1 MYQNI
6 ITQYFQNFIKNKD
19 IRNFQNNYYYYLLF
33 RLVRKFLNSYVEVK
47 IFNFKILASNKK
59 NKTSHALLKK
69 CDFDDQSEL
78 QLINLISKKRKIFL
92 IDCGC
97 NYGFYSF
104 YTASLSKQN
113 FVIAVEASIT
123 TAKDFEKNL
132 KVNKF
137 NNIILKKLAISN
149 IDNMTVPFNESENDW
164 ESSLTHNE
172 FDKKKIIKI
181 KTQKIDTIL
190 KNKKIDDYFLFIK
203 LDIEGNE
210 LQAIEGAKNT
220 IKKFNPIIIIE
231 LSSYILKKN
240 KNFDYLKFFLKE
252 FDYNIYDTKKKLV
265 TLNNII
271 KLIKKL
277 DTQHKTIGNYYLIN
291 NGIKSQIFQK

>member
-33 RLVRKFLNSYVEVK
+33 RLVRKFLNSYLEVK

-132 KVNKF
+132 KLNKF

-291 NGIKSQIFQK
+291 NGIKSQIF

>member
-1 MYQNI
+1 MYQNN

-33 RLVRKFLNSYVEVK
+33 RLVRKFLNSYLEVK

-132 KVNKF
+132 KLNKF
-137 NNIILKKLAISN
+137 NNIVLKKLAISN

-291 NGIKSQIFQK
+291 NGIKSQIF

>member
-33 RLVRKFLNSYVEVK
+33 RLVRRYLNSYLEVK

-78 QLINLISKKRKIFL
+78 QLINLISKKRKVLL

-113 FVIAVEASIT
+113 LVIAVEASPT
-123 TAKDFEKNL
+123 TAKDFKKNL
-132 KVNKF
+132 NLNKF
-137 NNIILKKLAISN
+137 SNIVLKKLAISS
-149 IDNMTVPFNESENDW
+149 IDNMTVPFNESKNDW

-172 FDKKKIIKI
+172 FDKKRVIKI

-190 KNKKIDDYFLFIK
+190 KNQKIDDYFLFIK

-240 KNFDYLKFFLKE
+240 KDFDYLKFFLKE

-265 TLNNII
+265 PVNDII
-271 KLIKKL
+271 NLIKKL

-291 NGIKSQIFQK
+291 NENIHEFK

>member
-190 KNKKIDDYFLFIK
+190 KNKKIDDHFLFIK

-291 NGIKSQIFQK
+291 NGIKSQIF

>member
-33 RLVRKFLNSYVEVK
+33 RLVRKFLNSYLEVK

-78 QLINLISKKRKIFL
+78 QLINLISKKKKIFL

-132 KVNKF
+132 NLNKF

-291 NGIKSQIFQK
+291 NGIKSQIF

>member
-113 FVIAVEASIT
+113 FVIAVEASTT

-132 KVNKF
+132 KLNKF
-137 NNIILKKLAISN
+137 NNIVLKKLAISN

-291 NGIKSQIFQK
+291 NGIKSQIF

>member
-19 IRNFQNNYYYYLLF
+19 IRNYQKNYYYYLLF
-33 RLVRKFLNSYVEVK
+33 RLVRKFLNSYLEVK

-190 KNKKIDDYFLFIK
+190 KNKKIDDHFLFIK

-240 KNFDYLKFFLKE
+240 KNLDYLKFFLKE

-291 NGIKSQIFQK
+291 NGIKSQIF

>member
-132 KVNKF
+132 KMNKF

-190 KNKKIDDYFLFIK
+190 KNKKIDDHFLFIK

-265 TLNNII
+265 SLNNII

-291 NGIKSQIFQK
+291 NGIKSQIF

>member
-1 MYQNI
+1 
-6 ITQYFQNFIKNKD
+6 
-19 IRNFQNNYYYYLLF
+19 L
-33 RLVRKFLNSYVEVK
+33 
-47 IFNFKILASNKK
+47 
-59 NKTSHALLKK
+59 
-69 CDFDDQSEL
+69 
-78 QLINLISKKRKIFL
+78 
-92 IDCGC
+92 
-97 NYGFYSF
+97 
-104 YTASLSKQN
+104 
-113 FVIAVEASIT
+113 
-123 TAKDFEKNL
+123 
-132 KVNKF
+132 NKF

-291 NGIKSQIFQK
+291 NGIKSQIF

>member
-132 KVNKF
+132 KMNKF

-149 IDNMTVPFNESENDW
+149 IDNMIVPFNESENDW

-252 FDYNIYDTKKKLV
+252 FDYNIYDTKKK
-265 TLNNII
+265 ISDF
-271 KLIKKL
+271 K
-277 DTQHKTIGNYYLIN
+277 
-291 NGIKSQIFQK
+291 

>member
-33 RLVRKFLNSYVEVK
+33 RLVRKFLNSYLEVK

-132 KVNKF
+132 KLNKF

-190 KNKKIDDYFLFIK
+190 KNKKIDDHFLFIK

-291 NGIKSQIFQK
+291 NGIKSQIF

>member
-33 RLVRKFLNSYVEVK
+33 RLVRKFLNSYLEVK

-113 FVIAVEASIT
+113 FVIAVEASTT

-291 NGIKSQIFQK
+291 NGIKSQIF

>member
-132 KVNKF
+132 KLNKF

-190 KNKKIDDYFLFIK
+190 KNKKIDDHFLFIK

-265 TLNNII
+265 SLNNII

-291 NGIKSQIFQK
+291 NGIKSQIF

>member
-1 MYQNI
+1 MYQNN

-132 KVNKF
+132 KLNKF
-137 NNIILKKLAISN
+137 NNIVLKKLAISN

-190 KNKKIDDYFLFIK
+190 KNKKIDDHFLFIK

-291 NGIKSQIFQK
+291 NGIKSQIF

>member
-265 TLNNII
+265 SLNNII

-291 NGIKSQIFQK
+291 NGIKSQIF

>member
-291 NGIKSQIFQK
+291 NGIKSQIF

>member
-33 RLVRKFLNSYVEVK
+33 RLVRKFLNSYLEVK

-291 NGIKSQIFQK
+291 NGIKSQIF

>member
-132 KVNKF
+132 KMNKF

-149 IDNMTVPFNESENDW
+149 IDNMIVPFNESENDW

-291 NGIKSQIFQK
+291 NGIKSQIF

>member
-1 MYQNI
+1 MYQNN

-132 KVNKF
+132 KLNKF

-291 NGIKSQIFQK
+291 NGIKSQIF

>member
-19 IRNFQNNYYYYLLF
+19 IRNFQKNYYYYLLF
-33 RLVRKFLNSYVEVK
+33 RLVRKFLNSYLEVK

-132 KVNKF
+132 KLNKF

-190 KNKKIDDYFLFIK
+190 KNKKIDDHFLFIK

-265 TLNNII
+265 SLNNII

-291 NGIKSQIFQK
+291 NGIKSQIF

>member
-33 RLVRKFLNSYVEVK
+33 RLVRKFLNSYLEVK

-132 KVNKF
+132 KMNKF

-149 IDNMTVPFNESENDW
+149 IDNMIVPFNESENDW

-190 KNKKIDDYFLFIK
+190 KNKKIDDHFLFIK

-265 TLNNII
+265 SLNNII

-291 NGIKSQIFQK
+291 NGIKSQIF

>member
-19 IRNFQNNYYYYLLF
+19 IRNFQNNYYYYLFF
-33 RLVRKFLNSYVEVK
+33 RLVRKFLNSYLEVK

-78 QLINLISKKRKIFL
+78 QLINLISKKKKIFL

-132 KVNKF
+132 KMNKF

-149 IDNMTVPFNESENDW
+149 IDNMIVPFNESENDW

-291 NGIKSQIFQK
+291 NGIKSQIF

>member
-33 RLVRKFLNSYVEVK
+33 RLVRKFLNSYLEVK

-132 KVNKF
+132 NLNKF

-240 KNFDYLKFFLKE
+240 KNLDYLKFFLKE

-291 NGIKSQIFQK
+291 NGIKSQIF

>member
-19 IRNFQNNYYYYLLF
+19 IRNYQKNYYYYLLF
-33 RLVRKFLNSYVEVK
+33 RLVRKFLNSYLEVK

-190 KNKKIDDYFLFIK
+190 INKKIDDHFLFIK

-265 TLNNII
+265 SLNNII

-277 DTQHKTIGNYYLIN
+277 DAQHKTIGNYYLIN
-291 NGIKSQIFQK
+291 NGIKSQIF

>member
-19 IRNFQNNYYYYLLF
+19 IRNYQKNYYYYLLF
-33 RLVRKFLNSYVEVK
+33 RLVRKFLNSYLEVK

-113 FVIAVEASIT
+113 FVIAVEASTT

-132 KVNKF
+132 NLNKF

-240 KNFDYLKFFLKE
+240 KNLDYLKFFLKE

-265 TLNNII
+265 SLNNII

-277 DTQHKTIGNYYLIN
+277 DAQHKTIGNYYLIN
-291 NGIKSQIFQK
+291 NGIKSQIF

>member
-19 IRNFQNNYYYYLLF
+19 IRNFQKNYYYYLLF

-132 KVNKF
+132 KLNKF

-190 KNKKIDDYFLFIK
+190 KNKKIDDHFLFIK

-240 KNFDYLKFFLKE
+240 KNLDYLKFFLKE

-265 TLNNII
+265 SLNNII

-291 NGIKSQIFQK
+291 NGIKSQIF

>member
-19 IRNFQNNYYYYLLF
+19 IRNYQKNYYYYLLF
-33 RLVRKFLNSYVEVK
+33 RLVRKFLNSYLEVK

-113 FVIAVEASIT
+113 FVIAVEASTT

-132 KVNKF
+132 NLNKF

-210 LQAIEGAKNT
+210 LQAIEGARNT

-265 TLNNII
+265 SLNNII

-277 DTQHKTIGNYYLIN
+277 DAQHKTIGNYYLIN
-291 NGIKSQIFQK
+291 NGIKSQIF

>member
-132 KVNKF
+132 KLNKF
-137 NNIILKKLAISN
+137 NNIVLKKLAISN

-190 KNKKIDDYFLFIK
+190 KNKKIDDHFLFIK

-240 KNFDYLKFFLKE
+240 KNLDYLKFFLKE

-265 TLNNII
+265 SLNNII

-291 NGIKSQIFQK
+291 NGIKSQIF

>member
-6 ITQYFQNFIKNKD
+6 ITKYFQNFIKNKD
-19 IRNFQNNYYYYLLF
+19 IRNFQDNYYYYLLF
-33 RLVRKFLNSYVEVK
+33 RLVRKFLNSYLEVK

-132 KVNKF
+132 KMNKF

-277 DTQHKTIGNYYLIN
+277 DTQHKTIGNYYLIK
-291 NGIKSQIFQK
+291 NGIKSQIF

>member
-132 KVNKF
+132 KMNKF

-149 IDNMTVPFNESENDW
+149 IDNMIVPFNESENDW

-277 DTQHKTIGNYYLIN
+277 DTQHKTIGNYYLIK
-291 NGIKSQIFQK
+291 NGIKSQIF

>member
-19 IRNFQNNYYYYLLF
+19 IRNFQNNYYYYLFF
-33 RLVRKFLNSYVEVK
+33 RLVRKFLNSYLEVK

-291 NGIKSQIFQK
+291 NGIKSQIF

>member
-33 RLVRKFLNSYVEVK
+33 RLVRKFLNSYLEVK

-265 TLNNII
+265 SLNNII

-291 NGIKSQIFQK
+291 NGIKSQIF

>member
-33 RLVRKFLNSYVEVK
+33 RLVRKFLNSYLEVK

-123 TAKDFEKNL
+123 TAKDFEKKL

-149 IDNMTVPFNESENDW
+149 IDNKTVPFNESENDW

-240 KNFDYLKFFLKE
+240 KNLDYLKFFLKE

-291 NGIKSQIFQK
+291 NGIKSQIF

>member
-132 KVNKF
+132 KMNKF

-190 KNKKIDDYFLFIK
+190 KNKKIDDHFLFIK

-291 NGIKSQIFQK
+291 NGIKSQIF

>member
-149 IDNMTVPFNESENDW
+149 IDNKTVPFNESENDW

-291 NGIKSQIFQK
+291 NGIKSQIF

>member
-33 RLVRKFLNSYVEVK
+33 RLVRKFLNSYLEVK

-240 KNFDYLKFFLKE
+240 KNLDYLKFFLKE

-291 NGIKSQIFQK
+291 NGIKSQIF

>member
-33 RLVRKFLNSYVEVK
+33 RLVRKFLNSYLEVK

-132 KVNKF
+132 NLNKF

-291 NGIKSQIFQK
+291 NGIKSQIF